1 MLGLN
6 DWLKNTTQQFK
17 VIAEKLDKVLNYLKK
32 DLIEDFTIVTTTQEY
47 QNGNNLRLNESYVIS
62 YKNNDTIILN
72 LLFIASVVNEDTI
85 DNNDNNDNI
94 TLSIQNNEN
103 IIKVF
108 KLSKFQLNQPIDLK
122 ILINKTNLD
131 NLQIITTEPLLIHY
145 RVSSI

>member
-72 LLFIASVVNEDTI
+72 LLFIALVNEDTI
-85 DNNDNNDNI
+85 DNNDNI

>member
-47 QNGNNLRLNESYVIS
+47 QNGNSLRLNESYVIS

-72 LLFIASVVNEDTI
+72 LLFIALVNEDTI
-85 DNNDNNDNI
+85 DNNDNI